1 MDKYNTVY
9 KTAGFFRRYFATM
22 LDFSISMSISFVP
35 FLFTTFS
42 VVEAYI
48 KSPSSFNVIS
58 LILPIVFLFV
68 MPIGVFFYSWYFTYK
83 FGGTIGKILFG
94 LRIVDEGGSYI
105 DKSTAFWRMTAGRAV
120 SSSFFGLGYFWAFRK
135 KEDLTWHDRFLGT
148 KVLTVGKPVWGIIAL
163 ILLKILFVA
172 FVMYFIAVT
181 LPMFLSIQST
191 APVPLLWVTQP
202 VPLG

>member
-1 MDKYNTVY
+1 MDKYNTAY

-22 LDFSISMSISFVP
+22 LDFSINMSISFVP

-58 LILPIVFLFV
+58 LILPIVFLFI
-68 MPIGVFFYSWYFTYK
+68 MPIGIFFYSWYFTHK

-148 KVLTVGKPVWGIIAL
+148 KVLTVGNPIWGIVAL
-163 ILLKILFVA
+163 VLLKILFV
-172 FVMYFIAVT
+172 VLSVYFIT
-181 LPMFLSIQST
+181 GILPKFLNTPPVRAMPVLGYTQS
-191 APVPLLWVTQP
+191 VF
-202 VPLG
+202 

>member
-1 MDKYNTVY
+1 MDKYNTAY

-22 LDFSISMSISFVP
+22 LDFSINMSISFVP

-58 LILPIVFLFV
+58 LILPIVFLFI
-68 MPIGVFFYSWYFTYK
+68 MPIGIFFYSWYFTHK
-83 FGGTIGKILFG
+83 FGGTIGKILFV

-148 KVLTVGKPVWGIIAL
+148 KVLTVGNPIWGIVAL
-163 ILLKILFVA
+163 VLLKILFV
-172 FVMYFIAVT
+172 VLSVYFIT
-181 LPMFLSIQST
+181 GILPQFLNTPPVRAMPVLGYTQS
-191 APVPLLWVTQP
+191 VF
-202 VPLG
+202 